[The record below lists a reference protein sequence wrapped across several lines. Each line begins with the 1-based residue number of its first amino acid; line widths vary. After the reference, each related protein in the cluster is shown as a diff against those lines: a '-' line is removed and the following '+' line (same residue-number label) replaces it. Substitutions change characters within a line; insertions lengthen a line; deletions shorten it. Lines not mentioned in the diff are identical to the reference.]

1 MRLVRPNFLSVLILV
16 SLLSF
21 SIRIGDFLVGVQ
33 GVGDALAQQEEHV
46 AEGDAA
52 ATTEDVD
59 EAGGV
64 IILGDEDEF
73 QGMESEQDIMDEDN
87 PLTDWVDPVNDD
99 IEFSDVQVQL
109 YKDLAERREVIEQRE
124 QELLMREALLE
135 AAERELE
142 QKMREL
148 TAVQGEIEKMLDKQD
163 AENERRMQ
171 SLVKIYEGMKAKDA
185 ARIFNTL
192 DLDILVDVLMNMSER
207 KSAPIIAAMNADRAR
222 TVTLMLAQE
231 KQMPALSR

>member
-33 GVGDALAQQEEHV
+33 GVGDALAQQEESA

-52 ATTEDVD
+52 ADNAD
-59 EAGGV
+59 ESGGV

-192 DLDILVDVLMNMSER
+192 DLYILVDVLMNMSER